1 MDLLRY
7 RQNTAIQRMGHDVIV
22 IFVMSIWAQRL
33 PHFPKVA
40 K

>member
-1 MDLLRY
+1 
-7 RQNTAIQRMGHDVIV
+7 MGHDVIV